1 MMRRPPRSTRTDT
14 LVPYTTLFRSRR
26 VSPASHPHVRS
37 LRDDRQ
43 RPRLPTRALVAADRE
58 EARPTYR
65 RRRQGWRR
73 HRTELRSEKGPG
85 ALAQPRY
92 SVGLWFEPR
101 VVSQIRCD
109 PTATEHF
116 RSEDHTAEL
125 QSLMRT
131 SYLVF

>member
-1 MMRRPPRSTRTDT
+1 MRISDWSSDVCSSD
-14 LVPYTTLFRSRR
+14 L
-26 VSPASHPHVRS
+26 
-37 LRDDRQ
+37 DDRQ
-43 RPRLPTRALVAADRE
+43 RPRLPTRALVAAARE

-73 HRTELRSEKGPG
+73 HRMELRSEKGPG

-109 PTATEHF
+109 PKAREHF
-116 RSEDHTAEL
+116 RWIEIHQIGRAH
-125 QSLMRT
+125 
-131 SYLVF
+131 V